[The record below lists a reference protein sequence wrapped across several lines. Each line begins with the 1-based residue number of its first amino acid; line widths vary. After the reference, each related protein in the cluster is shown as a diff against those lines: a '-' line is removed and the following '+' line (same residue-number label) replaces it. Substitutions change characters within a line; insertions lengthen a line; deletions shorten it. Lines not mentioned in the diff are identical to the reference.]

1 MDNSKFYRNLVA
13 TPGQFKMP
21 RTVHCVVLKEEA
33 EGLEKPPY
41 PGELGQRIFETVSAE
56 GWKQW
61 LERLVLIINENQIST
76 ADPESIDYIEQHM
89 RGFLFGEGDLGQ
101 VPEGFQPR
109 KK

>member
-1 MDNSKFYRNLVA
+1 MAK
-13 TPGQFKMP
+13 
-21 RTVHCVVLKEEA
+21 TVQCVVLKQEA

-61 LERLVLIINENQIST
+61 LERLITIINELQLST
-76 ADPESIDYIEQHM
+76 ADESSRDLIEGHM
-89 RGFLFGEGDLGQ
+89 KGFLFGEGDMGQ
-101 VPEGFQPR
+101 LPPGFNAPR